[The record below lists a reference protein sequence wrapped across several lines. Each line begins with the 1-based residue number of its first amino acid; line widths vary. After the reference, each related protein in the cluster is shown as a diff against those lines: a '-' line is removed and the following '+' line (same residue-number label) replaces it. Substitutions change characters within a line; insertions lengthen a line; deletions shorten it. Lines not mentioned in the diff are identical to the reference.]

1 MTGTTRGT
9 HRIWGARLAVI
20 ALLACAVSNAPT
32 HGASVSYPDLGP
44 IPPGFTFT
52 GITESSVTDGVPLY
66 GAPTA
71 FPIGLSF
78 TPTGFGAG
86 SSGGGIDLTDG
97 QLNYTIVAG
106 PAAGGI
112 SVISFAEGG
121 LFSLSGTG
129 TSNTEVLAGASLI
142 VTILELN
149 GVAVAPINLAP
160 SVSSLAYNL
169 TANPG
174 LNQTWNV
181 SVSTNVAAQLAIL
194 GYAPSQRA
202 TKATVSI
209 DNALVAISETL
220 SAAAITKAD
229 FDVHVAPEPASGAIA
244 AMALLAVGGF
254 GRRRRG

>member
-1 MTGTTRGT
+1 LAP
-9 HRIWGARLAVI
+9 RIAAV
-20 ALLACAVSNAPT
+20 ALLACVA
-32 HGASVSYPDLGP
+32 GALPARAASISYPDLGP

-52 GITESSVTDGVPLY
+52 GITESSITDGVPLY

-78 TPTGFGAG
+78 TPTGFASA

-106 PAAGGI
+106 PGSGGI
-112 SVISFAEGG
+112 SVISFSEGG

-129 TSNTEVLAGASLI
+129 TSNTEVLAGASLL
-142 VTILELN
+142 VTVLELN
-149 GVAVAPINLAP
+149 GVAVAPINLTT

-174 LNQTWNV
+174 LNQPWNV
-181 SVSTNVAAQLAIL
+181 SVTTNVASQLAGL
-194 GYAPSQRA
+194 GYASSQRA
-202 TKATVSI
+202 TKASVVI
-209 DNALVAISETL
+209 DNSLVAISEGL

-229 FDVHVAPEPASGAIA
+229 FDVHVVPEPATAGIA
-244 AMALLAVGGF
+244 AIALLAIGAF
-254 GRRRRG
+254 GRRQQA